1 MATPLINPLR
11 ISGGTFYTFSSAVA
25 DIQKTFT
32 DDDARFVFSRFAL
45 LNIPDVATPTSNNEN
60 YVVWEGIGGELT
72 GGTSSVPSL
81 SADNNINIAQSFQ
94 NYVLN
99 FEEEIRQGTNT
110 TVQAYDP
117 SQIHT
122 VSERIFWRWMT
133 QINAIRFRDASIA
146 ESTTNFRYVEE
157 DPSQYYNKVVR
168 YIGDIDVVN
177 NVSRGGNAYSEIYI
191 NIPTNHGG
199 TPITL
204 WKTYEDNNY
213 GPNRIWTNSGNY
225 ISGRDISSVHPS
237 GLDLRAYYDDDQ
249 TLSYNTYSAFGVTGN
264 WPGFVALPA
273 AGSSKPVLLSHM
285 DGIILDFDA
294 NSYSPIVNNGTIST
308 IDEFNATDAAPDF
321 EFNAALVYYDSYSA
335 SNSGE
340 KATNLYGILI
350 LDDYVN
356 SGVGNSY
363 IKRFDKY
370 KPNRITKLN
379 GNSYSLKID
388 IKFDS
393 TVINAGV
400 ETLINDYN
408 TFSMDLFIDASTRLQ
423 EAASMFIDSELEIID
438 IKNRL
443 SSLENFYFT
452 QEELTTLA
460 QRLSTLET
468 NLNNAKFAFS
478 SSTTLLDLI
487 NVNSDNINQL
497 LSGNL
502 SVNLTYNTD
511 VLKQGSGLFL
521 DRTVPN
527 QLTISSRVQGVNTF
541 SQCRNT
547 INTITNPLG
556 SLRSTYANGIDPTDT
571 YLNNVLTL
579 GEFSNYYRQLNT
591 SHPNVINGVEVFQDD
606 LIINIQDSPI
616 NWKTG
621 QTFKIVFADPI
632 DFSGKTIYVR
642 TDSRGR
648 FGYGLYGVII
658 GSIDASMQITN
669 KPIIEITCTDENLYT
684 FNIDII
690 R

>member
-32 DDDARFVFSRFAL
+32 DDDARFVFSKFAL
-45 LNIPDVATPTSNNEN
+45 LNIPDVATPSGNQEN
-60 YVVWEGIGGELT
+60 YVVWEGIGGVLT
-72 GGTSSVPSL
+72 GGTSSVPAL
-81 SADNNINIAQSFQ
+81 SVDNNINIAESFQ

-110 TVQAYDP
+110 IVKPYDP
-117 SQIHT
+117 SQTYT
-122 VSERIFWRWMT
+122 VAERIFWKWMA
-133 QINAIRFRDASIA
+133 QLNAMRFRDASVA
-146 ESTTNFRYVEE
+146 ESTVNYRYTEE
-157 DPSQYYNKVVR
+157 DITQYYNKVVR
-168 YIGDIDVVN
+168 YIGDIDIVN
-177 NVSRGGNAYSEIYI
+177 NVSRGGDAYSEIYI

-199 TPITL
+199 TPVVL

-213 GPNRIWTNSGNY
+213 APNRIWTNGETY
-225 ISGRDISSVHPS
+225 IVGRNISSVHPS

-249 TLSYNTYSAFGVTGN
+249 SLSYNTYSAFGSTANWSGN
-264 WPGFVALPA
+264 VALPA
-273 AGSSKPVLLSHM
+273 AGSSKPVLLSRM

-294 NSYSPIVNNGTIST
+294 NSYSPIVNDGTIST

-321 EFNAALVYYDSYSA
+321 SFNAALVYYDSYSA
-335 SNSGE
+335 SNSAE
-340 KATNLYGILI
+340 KATNLYGVLI
-350 LDDYVN
+350 LDDYIN
-356 SGVGNSY
+356 SAVGNSY

-370 KPNRITKLN
+370 KPNKITKLN

-423 EAASMFIDSELEIID
+423 EAAAMFIDSELEIIT
-438 IKNRL
+438 IKDRL
-443 SSLENFYFT
+443 RNLENFYFT
-452 QEELTTLA
+452 QEELTTLS
-460 QRLSTLET
+460 QRLSALESS
-468 NLNNAKFAFS
+468 LNNAKLAFS

-502 SVNLTYNTD
+502 SVNLTYNTN
-511 VLKQGSGLFL
+511 VLKQGAGVFL

-527 QLTISSRVQGVNTF
+527 QVTLSNRIQGVSTF

-547 INTITNPLG
+547 INTINPLG
-556 SLRSTYANGIDPTDT
+556 SLRTTYANGVDPTDT

-591 SHPNVINGVEVFQDD
+591 SHPNVVNGIEVFQDNV
-606 LIINIQDSPI
+606 IINIQDYPTV
-616 NWKTG
+616 WKTG

-632 DFSGKTIYVR
+632 DFAGKTIYIR
-642 TDSRGR
+642 TDAKNRLGK
-648 FGYGLYGVII
+648 GIYGTII
-658 GSIDASMQITN
+658 GSMDASMQITN
-669 KPIIEITCTDENLYT
+669 KPIIEITCTDANRYT

>member
-32 DDDARFVFSRFAL
+32 DDDARFVFSKFAL
-45 LNIPDVATPTSNNEN
+45 LNIPDVATPTSNHEN
-60 YVVWEGIGGELT
+60 YVVWEGLGGELT

-81 SADNNINIAQSFQ
+81 SGDNNINIAQSFQ

-99 FEEEIRQGTNT
+99 FEEEILQGTNT

-117 SQIHT
+117 SQTHT
-122 VSERIFWRWMT
+122 VSERIFWRWMAQLNT
-133 QINAIRFRDASIA
+133 IRFRDASVA

-157 DPSQYYNKVVR
+157 DPTQYYNKVVR

-199 TPITL
+199 TPL
-204 WKTYEDNNY
+204 VMWKTYEDPNY
-213 GPNRIWTNSGNY
+213 GPNRTWNNGNTF
-225 ISGRDISSVHPS
+225 ISGRTISSVHPS

-249 TLSYNTYSAFGVTGN
+249 SLSYNTYSAFGVTGN
-264 WPGFVALPA
+264 WSGFVALPGG
-273 AGSSKPVLLSHM
+273 GSSKPVLLSHM

-294 NSYSPIVNNGTIST
+294 NSYSPIVNDGTIST
-308 IDEFNATDAAPDF
+308 IDEFNATTAAPDF
-321 EFNAALVYYDSYSA
+321 SFNAALVYYDSYSA
-335 SNSGE
+335 SNSGQ

-350 LDDYVN
+350 LDDYIN
-356 SGVGNSY
+356 SAVGNSY

-370 KPNRITKLN
+370 KPNNITKLN

-423 EAASMFIDSELEIID
+423 EAAAMFIDSELEIIT

-443 SSLENFYFT
+443 KNLENFYFT
-452 QEELTTLA
+452 QEELTTLS
-460 QRLSTLET
+460 QRLSDLEKS
-468 NLNNAKFAFS
+468 LNNAKLSFS

-487 NVNSDNINQL
+487 NVNADNIENL
-497 LSGNL
+497 LSGKL
-502 SVNLTYNTD
+502 SVNLTYNTN
-511 VLKQGSGLFL
+511 VLKQGSGVFL
-521 DRTVPN
+521 DRSVPN
-527 QLTISSRVQGVNTF
+527 QVTISNKLQGVNAF

-547 INTITNPLG
+547 INTINTLG
-556 SLRSTYANGIDPTDT
+556 TLRTDYANGIDPTDT
-571 YLNNVLTL
+571 YLNNVLVL
-579 GEFSNYYRQLNT
+579 GEFSNYYRHRST
-591 SHPNVINGVEVFQDD
+591 SHPNVVNGIEVFQDNV
-606 LIINIQDSPI
+606 IINIQDSPI
-616 NWKTG
+616 TWKNG

-632 DFSGKTIYVR
+632 DFSGKTIYIR
-642 TDSRGR
+642 TDSRNRMG
-648 FGYGLYGVII
+648 FGNYGTII
-658 GSIDASMQITN
+658 GTMDASMQITN
-669 KPIIEITCTDENLYT
+669 KPIIEITCTDENRYT